1 MQIMTLTAK
10 EQFTFNKGLME
21 HLGVKAG
28 QRISIKKLPNGKLEI
43 QALENKIDDETLFD
57 ILDNKLKTGKKF
69 SLEEIDAAIAQGYVD
84 AGMKGLE

>member
-1 MQIMTLTAK
+1 MVQEIYCAALHVKVSGDRKQAPGNRPPPRGGSGK
-10 EQFTFNKGLME
+10 AGG
-21 HLGVKAG
+21 GVK
-28 QRISIKKLPNGKLEI
+28 R
-43 QALENKIDDETLFD
+43 ENKIDDETLFD